1 MRATGFE
8 LLGLQP
14 IDSHGEAAPVT
25 LHRRHVLLEGGEIG
39 EDGVHGGL
47 RVGWGNG
54 IAHDQV
60 AGSLG

>member
-1 MRATGFE
+1 
-8 LLGLQP
+8 
-14 IDSHGEAAPVT
+14 
-25 LHRRHVLLEGGEIG
+25 LLEGGEIG

-47 RVGWGNG
+47 GVGWGNG